1 MSFNCFSFINEL
13 SYPRYSGTANEN
25 KAAAIILKKAE
36 EIGLKT
42 TLMDFVVNHYNIEKT
57 SLIINGKEYLATS
70 IANSKA
76 TSNEGIEGEL
86 IYINDLSDAKAKNI
100 DNKICLIHERNIDF
114 NFYKYLI
121 NHNIK
126 GIIFCD
132 CNIYNDP
139 SLDELEP
146 FSFKERFYQYGNVA
160 AICIHMRDMNDIIS
174 KKYNYGKIISIINSE
189 ARTSYNV
196 IGEIE
201 GSEIKDEYI
210 VISSHYDSVKNS
222 LGIYDNLTGVV
233 ALFSIAI
240 YFLKNKPKRSIK
252 FLWFGSEEV
261 GLLGSKEYLKNI
273 EANKHQYLFNFNI
286 DMIGVTIGY
295 NIIRVSAEKK
305 LVNYIDYYS
314 KIVGYSIDVDS
325 GIYRSDSE
333 VFADNGIP
341 SLTYSRIPHTKG
353 AKIHSKLDVID
364 ILDID
369 TLNSNISFLI
379 GLIENIINSV
389 VFPVS
394 DEIPIDIKEE
404 LDIYNGRR
412 VKR

>member
-25 KAAAIILKKAE
+25 KAASIILKKAE

-86 IYINDLSDAKAKNI
+86 IYINNLSDAKTKNI

-132 CNIYNDP
+132 GNIYNEP

-273 EANKHQYLFNFNI
+273 ESNKHQYLFNFNI